1 MSKTKLGRGLDNLI
15 EENEINQTINET
27 VQYLNLNEIKPREN
41 QPRKYF
47 EKSKIE
53 ELAASIDNYGII
65 QPIVVSKSNEGY
77 KIIAGERRYQAASV
91 LKLDKIPCIVRDYNP
106 NRISELALIENIQ
119 RENLSSIEEAS
130 AIKALIDQ
138 YGYTHEDI
146 AKKLG
151 KSRSHVT
158 NLVGM
163 LSLPNGVIELVLEKK
178 LTMGHARALS
188 KLNDFEKIEQLAK
201 KVIDGKM
208 SVRQVENMIRKNGV
222 SNESK
227 PKYHQISLLGAS
239 VEEIIVSKKSIEL
252 KFKSSSELNKFLEI
266 IENNGKK

>member
-1 MSKTKLGRGLDNLI
+1 MSKAKLGRGLDNLI
-15 EENEINQTINET
+15 KENEIDQTINET

-53 ELAASIDNYGII
+53 ELATSIENYGII
-65 QPIVVSKSNEGY
+65 QPIVVSKSNQVF
-77 KIIAGERRYQAASV
+77 KIIAGERRYQAALV

-138 YGYTHEDI
+138 YGYTHDDI

-163 LSLPNGVIELVLEKK
+163 LSLPKSVIEFVLEKK

-188 KLNDFEKIEQLAK
+188 KLNDFEKIEELAK
-201 KVIDGKM
+201 KIINEKM
-208 SVRQVENMIRKNGV
+208 SVRQIENMIR
-222 SNESK
+222 SNDDSDESK
-227 PKYHQISLLGAS
+227 SKYHQISLLGVS
-239 VEEIIVSKKSIEL
+239 VEQMIVGKNSIEL
-252 KFKSSSELNKFLEI
+252 KFKSSAEQNKFLKLI
-266 IENNGKK
+266 DNNEKK